1 MLPRGPLVT
10 IAVLLLPLTVITGC
24 ARQSLTITSDPPGAL
39 VTLNDE
45 EFGRTPVTRPFTWY
59 GTYDVQ
65 VRKDGYQS
73 LDTRGVLIA
82 PWWNWVP
89 LDLIALALPLHD
101 HQRLHY
107 KLEPA
112 ATQPADDPVLLRR
125 AEDLRKEINR

>member
-1 MLPRGPLVT
+1 MSRRRTP
-10 IAVLLLPLTVITGC
+10 VIVSLMAAWAGAGC

-65 VRKDGYQS
+65 VRKPGYEA
-73 LDTRGVLIA
+73 LDTDGVLVA

-89 LDLIALALPLHD
+89 MDLVAMLLPLHD
-101 HQRLHY
+101 RQHLHY
-107 KLEPA
+107 DLTPA
-112 ATQPADDPVLLRR
+112 STRPADDAALLDR
-125 AEDLRKEINR
+125 AAKARTDLQQR